1 MQPPSLSGTFDKY
14 SKRTRK
20 EIFLTKMDGL
30 IPWQAL
36 CAVIESH
43 YPKAGNGRP
52 PRGLAKN
59 ASRAFVLLAL
69 FNIVQWNRQLTP

>member
-1 MQPPSLSGTFDKY
+1 MPPSLSGTFDKY
-14 SKRTRK
+14 RKHRRK

-43 YPKAGNGRP
+43 YPKAGNGQP
-52 PRGLAKN
+52 ARGLERTLVQPWQ
-59 ASRAFVLLAL
+59 RADTRC
-69 FNIVQWNRQLTP
+69 NDT